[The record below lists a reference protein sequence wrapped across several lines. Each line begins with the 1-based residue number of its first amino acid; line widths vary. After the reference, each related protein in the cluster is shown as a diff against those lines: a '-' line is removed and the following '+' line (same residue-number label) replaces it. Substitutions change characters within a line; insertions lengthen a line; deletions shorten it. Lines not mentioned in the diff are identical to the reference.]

1 MTMQRVVNRSAYWL
15 ALVLG
20 LALGNVSLLSAQS
33 LPDTVKGTVTLPS
46 GAPVKGAEITIT
58 PAGSTASV
66 IARSDTTG
74 RFEAVLTASS
84 KYVVFARA
92 ADGSTGRLTADRSP
106 TGTTTV
112 GLTLSPVQVLPKVS
126 VQSRR
131 APTDS
136 RLDPAFGQSESEVT
150 LVGGDISPSEQGKIG
165 AALDLVVGALPSSK
179 GTDFNV
185 LGLSSDQN
193 RISFN
198 GTPVQSL
205 ELPRSTPVVARLNSS
220 PHDVC

>member
-1 MTMQRVVNRSAYWL
+1 M
-15 ALVLG
+15 
-20 LALGNVSLLSAQS
+20 
-33 LPDTVKGTVTLPS
+33 
-46 GAPVKGAEITIT
+46 
-58 PAGSTASV
+58 
-66 IARSDTTG
+66 
-74 RFEAVLTASS
+74 
-84 KYVVFARA
+84 
-92 ADGSTGRLTADRSP
+92 
-106 TGTTTV
+106 
-112 GLTLSPVQVLPKVS
+112 SPVQVLPKVS

-220 PHDVC
+220 PHDVSKGGFSGALLSIEPRPAWNFITTNIGISGQPSLLNSHHGSAALIGNDESALHVD